1 MKKRTKIISAMTACL
16 IAVCL
21 LAVGFAKWST
31 DITISGSVSAEGS
44 WDVKVTA
51 AELELSD
58 GAALASSELAE
69 LTAYNAYIIE
79 NNKGKDILSIDISN
93 PYTVSLTAEEVADY
107 SAYTYYNKSW
117 ASSLSSS
124 VGSNYFYYVG
134 TASEVTSLFGGSAY
148 VYAYLT
154 VDCTVDKSA
163 VVSGY
168 EGEDGALVGYVI
180 KAADI
185 INAVYETVE
194 SETTYTDTTVSFA
207 DVIFSLP
214 GAWASYTVT
223 ITNEGTAD
231 ANLADYT
238 FDFSGLDED
247 VYIVSTPEIADDS
260 VIEPGQSATLVFT
273 VQVDPDYAEN
283 TLSAEAESFTVTL
296 SYAADTVEETVPD
309 AGYTVE

>member
-1 MKKRTKIISAMTACL
+1 MTACL

-31 DITISGSVSAEGS
+31 DITINGTVSAEGS

-58 GAALASSELAE
+58 GAELASSEEAE

-79 NNKGKDILSIDISN
+79 NAKGKDILSIDISN

-107 SAYTYYNKSW
+107 TSYTYYNKAW
-117 ASSLSSS
+117 ADNLNGSTQ
-124 VGSNYFYYVG
+124 SNYFYYVDS
-134 TASEVTSLFGGSAY
+134 ADEVTELFGGSAY
-148 VYAYLT
+148 VYTYITAE
-154 VDCTVDKSA
+154 CTVSTSA

-180 KAADI
+180 KAADVK
-185 INAVYETVE
+185 NAVYETVY
-194 SETTYTDTTVSFA
+194 SETTFTDTAVSFA

-214 GAWASYTVT
+214 GAWASYTVE

-231 ANLADYT
+231 ANLSDYS
-238 FDFSGLDED
+238 FEFSGLDED
-247 VYIVSTPEIADDS
+247 IYIVSTPTIEDDS
-260 VIEPGQSATLVFT
+260 VIEPGQTATLVFT
-273 VQVDPDYAEN
+273 VQVDPDYAES

-296 SYAADTVEETVPD
+296 TYEADTVDEEVPD
-309 AGYTVE
+309 ASYTVE